1 MFLDHL
7 IIETDRVL
15 RTLSGTSAQR
25 RPTPKSTISAQS
37 AEIVLSE
44 AEKKHAAGL
53 MRVNHVGEI
62 CAQALY
68 QAQRL
73 TSRSQVIKEQLTQA
87 AIEEEDHLAWCALR
101 LKELNSRPSFLN
113 PIWYGGSFMLGVIAG
128 LSGDRWSLGFVAE
141 TEKQVTKHLDGH
153 LQSLPEGDL
162 ASRAIVEQMRIEE
175 SLHQEMASEAGAAT
189 LPKVA
194 QQGMQIASRLMTKT
208 AYYV

>member
-15 RTLSGTSAQR
+15 RTLSGTSTQR

-153 LQSLPEGDL
+153 LQLLPEGDL

-175 SLHQEMASEAGAAT
+175 SLHQEMAIEAGAAT

>member
-15 RTLSGTSAQR
+15 RTLSGTSTQR

-175 SLHQEMASEAGAAT
+175 SLHQEMAIEAGAAT
-189 LPKVA
+189 LPKLA

-208 AYYV
+208 AYYL

>member
-7 IIETDRVL
+7 IIEADRVL
-15 RTLSGTSAQR
+15 RTLSGTLVQR
-25 RPTPKSTISAQS
+25 RSTPESTISAQS

-87 AIEEEDHLAWCALR
+87 ALEEEDHLAWCASR

-113 PIWYGGSFMLGVIAG
+113 PIWYGGSFMLGVVAG

-153 LQSLPEGDL
+153 LQTLPEGDL

-175 SLHQEMASEAGAAT
+175 SLHQAMAIEAGAAT

>member
-1 MFLDHL
+1 MDHL

-15 RTLSGTSAQR
+15 RTLSGTSTQR

-37 AEIVLSE
+37 AEIVLSQ
-44 AEKKHAAGL
+44 AEKKYAAGL

-87 AIEEEDHLAWCALR
+87 AIEEEDHLAWCASR

-153 LQSLPEGDL
+153 LQSLPDGDL

-175 SLHQEMASEAGAAT
+175 SLHQEMAIEAGAET

>member
-73 TSRSQVIKEQLTQA
+73 TSRSQVIKKQLTQA
-87 AIEEEDHLAWCALR
+87 AIEEEDHLAWCASR

-153 LQSLPEGDL
+153 LQSLPDGDL

-175 SLHQEMASEAGAAT
+175 SLHQEMAIEAGAAT

>member
-175 SLHQEMASEAGAAT
+175 SLHQEMAIEAGAET

>member
-15 RTLSGTSAQR
+15 RTLSGTSTQR

-175 SLHQEMASEAGAAT
+175 SLHQEMAIEAGAAT

>member
-15 RTLSGTSAQR
+15 RTLSGTSTQR

-87 AIEEEDHLAWCALR
+87 AIEEEDHLAWCASR

-175 SLHQEMASEAGAAT
+175 SLHQEMAIEAGAAT
-189 LPKVA
+189 LPKLA

>member
-7 IIETDRVL
+7 IIEADRVL
-15 RTLSGTSAQR
+15 RTLSGTLVQR
-25 RPTPKSTISAQS
+25 RSTPESTISAQS

-53 MRVNHVGEI
+53 MRINHVGEI

-87 AIEEEDHLAWCALR
+87 ALEEEDHLAWCASR
-101 LKELNSRPSFLN
+101 LKELNARPSFLN
-113 PIWYGGSFMLGVIAG
+113 PIWYGGSFMLGVVAG

-153 LQSLPEGDL
+153 LQTLPEGDL

-175 SLHQEMASEAGAAT
+175 SLHQAMAIEAGAAT

>member
-15 RTLSGTSAQR
+15 RTLSGTSTQR

-87 AIEEEDHLAWCALR
+87 AIEEEDHLAWCASR

-175 SLHQEMASEAGAAT
+175 SLHQEMAIEAGAAT

>member
-7 IIETDRVL
+7 IIEADRVL
-15 RTLSGTSAQR
+15 RTLSGSSAQR

-37 AEIVLSE
+37 AEIMLSE

-87 AIEEEDHLAWCALR
+87 AIEEEDHLAWCASR
-101 LKELNSRPSFLN
+101 LKELNARPSFLN
-113 PIWYGGSFMLGVIAG
+113 PIWYGGSFMLGVVAG

-153 LQSLPEGDL
+153 LQTLPEGDL

-175 SLHQEMASEAGAAT
+175 SLHQAMAIEAGAAT

>member
-128 LSGDRWSLGFVAE
+128 LSGYRWSLGFVAE

-175 SLHQEMASEAGAAT
+175 SLHQEMAIEAGAAT
-189 LPKVA
+189 LPKLA

>member
-175 SLHQEMASEAGAAT
+175 SLHQEMAIEAGAAT
-189 LPKVA
+189 LPKLA
-194 QQGMQIASRLMTKT
+194 QHGMQIDSRLMTKT

>member
-1 MFLDHL
+1 MFLDNF
-7 IIETDRVL
+7 IIEADRVL
-15 RTLSGTSAQR
+15 RTLSGTSVQR

-87 AIEEEDHLAWCALR
+87 AIEEEDHLAWCASR

-113 PIWYGGSFMLGVIAG
+113 PIWYGGSFMLGVVAG

-153 LQSLPEGDL
+153 LQTLPEGDL
-162 ASRAIVEQMRIEE
+162 ASRAIVEQMRTEE
-175 SLHQEMASEAGAAT
+175 SLHQEMAINAGAAT

-194 QQGMQIASRLMTKT
+194 QQAMQIASRLMTKT

>member
-175 SLHQEMASEAGAAT
+175 SLHQEMAIEARAAT

>member
-1 MFLDHL
+1 MFLDNL
-7 IIETDRVL
+7 IIEADRVL
-15 RTLSGTSAQR
+15 RTLSGTLVQR
-25 RPTPKSTISAQS
+25 RSTPESTISAQS

-53 MRVNHVGEI
+53 MRINHVGEI

-87 AIEEEDHLAWCALR
+87 ALEEEDHLAWCASR
-101 LKELNSRPSFLN
+101 LKELNARPSFLN
-113 PIWYGGSFMLGVIAG
+113 PIWYGGSFMLGVVAG

-153 LQSLPEGDL
+153 LQTLPEGDL
-162 ASRAIVEQMRIEE
+162 ASRAIVEQMRTEE
-175 SLHQEMASEAGAAT
+175 SRHQEMAIEAGAAT
-189 LPKVA
+189 LPKAA